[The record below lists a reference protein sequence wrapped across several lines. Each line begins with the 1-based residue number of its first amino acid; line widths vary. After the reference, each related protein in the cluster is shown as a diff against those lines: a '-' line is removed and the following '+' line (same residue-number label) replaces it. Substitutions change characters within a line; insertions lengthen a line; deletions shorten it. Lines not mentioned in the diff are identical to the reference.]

1 MVLTKRS
8 DTRFSRGDRVL
19 LGIERVGNKIPEAFI
34 LLCGLFLFLGV
45 LSTIL
50 AVLDVEVQVPGAPE
64 RTVVRGLFTVGGITW
79 FTTSVVPNFIAFP
92 PLGVTVTILLAVGLA
107 ASTGMLTA
115 AIKASFSNAPRWTL
129 PYAVT
134 AVCMV
139 GHIMADAVMLVVP
152 PLAAMVFKA
161 AGRHPVAGPARLLR
175 RRRRGLQHVVHRDQP
190 GRPAVRDH
198 PELGRGPAGP
208 RHAGDPV

>member
-1 MVLTKRS
+1 MATLHHSRGSRPDGGSTMVLTKRS
-8 DTRFSRGDRVL
+8 DTRFSRGARVL

-45 LSTIL
+45 LSTIV

-161 AGRHPVAGPARLLR
+161 AGRHPVACLL
-175 RRRRGLQHVVHRDQP
+175 GSF
-190 GRPAVRDH
+190 AA
-198 PELGRGPAGP
+198 AG
-208 RHAGDPV
+208 AAYSTSFI